1 MDILW
6 ILFAFACGFGVK
18 QIGLPPLIGYLAAGF
33 MLNMYGVS
41 MTPGL
46 QEMANLGVT
55 LMLFTIGLTLNIK
68 DLLKPEIWVG
78 TFANAG
84 IWTILF
90 TGLALFLSTL
100 SAPYFTELDFK
111 SAALLAFALS
121 FSSTVCVIKMLE
133 ENGEMNTRHGRF
145 SIGILV
151 MQDIIAVIFLV
162 LAEGTIPS
170 TWAFLLPALLLARP
184 LFGKILTLSGHGEL
198 LVLSGFMFALGAY
211 ELFYLIDI
219 KGDLGALLFGA
230 LLSQHE
236 KASELYKSL
245 LSFKDIFLVGFFL
258 SIGLVAL
265 PNTSMMITAVLLI
278 PLLFIKLGMFY
289 LAFAKLRL
297 RARTASLSSL
307 LLTNYSEFGLIV
319 MVVGVE
325 AGLIGKEWL
334 VILALSI
341 SISFAITCVY
351 YHQAHNIY
359 TRFKDVLHRLE
370 RDKPLQED
378 VFVQPTGA
386 EILVIGTGR
395 IGLGAYLALHRE
407 LGDSVWGMDAD
418 HDRIA
423 LQREE
428 GLHVFVGDGESA
440 DLWDNLDV
448 SRIELILIATPATED
463 VRNITEQLKFAGYS
477 GKIAAISKFEDDHEA
492 LLSYGIDKVFNF
504 FSEAGVGFAED
515 SLGLIDRQRRVD
527 PLFKKTAAA
536 D

>member
-1 MDILW
+1 
-6 ILFAFACGFGVK
+6 
-18 QIGLPPLIGYLAAGF
+18 
-33 MLNMYGVS
+33 
-41 MTPGL
+41 
-46 QEMANLGVT
+46 
-55 LMLFTIGLTLNIK
+55 
-68 DLLKPEIWVG
+68 
-78 TFANAG
+78 
-84 IWTILF
+84 
-90 TGLALFLSTL
+90 
-100 SAPYFTELDFK
+100 
-111 SAALLAFALS
+111 
-121 FSSTVCVIKMLE
+121 
-133 ENGEMNTRHGRF
+133 
-145 SIGILV
+145 
-151 MQDIIAVIFLV
+151 
-162 LAEGTIPS
+162 
-170 TWAFLLPALLLARP
+170 
-184 LFGKILTLSGHGEL
+184 
-198 LVLSGFMFALGAY
+198 
-211 ELFYLIDI
+211 
-219 KGDLGALLFGA
+219 
-230 LLSQHE
+230 
-236 KASELYKSL
+236 
-245 LSFKDIFLVGFFL
+245 VGFFL

-265 PNTSMMITAVLLI
+265 PNTSIMITAVLLI

-515 SLGLIDRQRRVD
+515 SLGLIDRKRRVD